1 MSIWGKVF
9 ESCYAALSDYSSLSL
24 LGSLSI
30 LKSLDREEQEIFNL
44 TIVAEDHGIPQLST
58 SQVLC
63 VQVIDVNDEAPVFLR
78 AEFEAQVME
87 NQGPG
92 ASVLTVTATDRDQGW
107 FKCFI
112 TVLSLAYVQSIRRS
126 ELKGQGGCAEI
137 CSVCCRIYLQF
148 MSSICPL
155 NLLDI

>member
-1 MSIWGKVF
+1 M
-9 ESCYAALSDYSSLSL
+9 
-24 LGSLSI
+24 
-30 LKSLDREEQEIFNL
+30 
-44 TIVAEDHGIPQLST
+44 
-58 SQVLC
+58 
-63 VQVIDVNDEAPVFLR
+63 QVIDVNDEAPVFLR

-112 TVLSLAYVQSIRRS
+112 TVLSLEYMQSIRSS